1 MKKRIIKTVAIV
13 LSLALCF
20 ALGTSAS
27 SLLQKIEAYLNYGIT
42 VKLNG
47 EEQRMYDAN
56 GKQVYPI
63 SYQGTTYVPIRA
75 VSNMLGIDVAWDG
88 ANNTVLLGKTGEYA
102 DFIET
107 VKPYT
112 QNYNGAHMN
121 HYTIANDKHKDI
133 GGKTY
138 NNYIELMVND
148 AEFFY
153 NLEGKYEEL
162 TFSTFCNTDNI
173 NGDFVVLKVIGDN
186 DEVLASIEVKPYE
199 LPKVTTIDV
208 SGVQQLSLKLTQ
220 AKPGENDKFLYI
232 VDAKIK

>member
-1 MKKRIIKTVAIV
+1 MKKRIIKNVAIV
-13 LSLALCF
+13 LALAFCLVIG
-20 ALGTSAS
+20 ASAD
-27 SLLQKIEAYLNYGIT
+27 SLLEKIEAYLNYGIT
-42 VKLNG
+42 VKYDG
-47 EEQRMYDAN
+47 VEQTMYDAN

-75 VSNMLGIDVAWDG
+75 VSNMLDIDVNWDG

-112 QNYNGAHMN
+112 QNNNGAYMN
-121 HYTIANDKHKDI
+121 HFTISDDKHKDI

-138 NNYIELMVND
+138 NNYIEFMVNN

-153 NLEGKYEEL
+153 NLEGKYEEF

-186 DEVLASIEVKPYE
+186 EEVLASIEVTPYD

-208 SGVQQLSLKLTQ
+208 TGVQQLSLKLTK
-220 AKPGENDKFLYI
+220 AKAGEKDNFLYI